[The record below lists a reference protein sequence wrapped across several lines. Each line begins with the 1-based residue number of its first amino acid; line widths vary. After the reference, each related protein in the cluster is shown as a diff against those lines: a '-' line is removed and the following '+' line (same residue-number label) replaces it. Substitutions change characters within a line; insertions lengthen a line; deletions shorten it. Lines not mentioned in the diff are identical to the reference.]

1 MLTSKQRAALRGQA
15 NKMETILQIGKD
27 GISENT
33 INQVDD
39 ALTARELIKL
49 RVLDNCPLTARE
61 ASDELCAALGCDGV
75 QVIGSR
81 FVLFRRNEEKAK
93 YDDFLKK

>member
-27 GISENT
+27 GISQNT

-49 RVLDNCPLTARE
+49 RVLDNCPLTSKE
-61 ASDELCAALGCDGV
+61 ASQELCDALNCDGV

-93 YDDFLKK
+93 YDEFLKK

>member
-93 YDDFLKK
+93 YDEFLKK